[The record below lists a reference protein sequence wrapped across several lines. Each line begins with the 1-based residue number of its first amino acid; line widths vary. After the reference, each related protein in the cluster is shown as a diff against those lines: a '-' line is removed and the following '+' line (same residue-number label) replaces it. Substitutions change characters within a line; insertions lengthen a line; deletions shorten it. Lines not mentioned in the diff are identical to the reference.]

1 MSDILLS
8 ILLML
13 CCLAFYRMGMG
24 HERDRWERMRVI
36 SNDVRE
42 IARARNK
49 KDK

>member
-24 HERDRWERMRVI
+24 HERDRWERRRVI
-36 SNDVRE
+36 TNDARE
-42 IARARNK
+42 IARAKNK
-49 KDK
+49 ENK